1 MNDMK
6 RLLRYAGPYRRDMV
20 LGAVLVL
27 IETCFELFIPIMIAD
42 LIDVGVAN
50 HDLSYVY
57 KKGVQMILCALMAL
71 ITGLLYAHFAAK
83 AAYGWGAE
91 IRKAEYEKVQQYAFS
106 NLDHFAVSSLI
117 TRMTTD
123 VTVLQNM
130 VNAGFRPVPSGNGN
144 CAFLLDESKAGSCIS
159 CVPPGSGQRAFLDRV
174 KSSTHVHKASE
185 HYGQT
190 EPGGSGR
197 PHCHPCG
204 ESLCQGRI

>member
-57 KKGVQMILCALMAL
+57 QKGVQMILCALMAL

-130 VNAGFRPVPSGNGN
+130 VNAGFRPVTRGPS
-144 CAFLLDESKAGSCIS
+144 LLVMGIVLSFWMNPKL
-159 CVPPGSGQRAFLDRV
+159 AFLDRV

>member
-1 MNDMK
+1 MK

-57 KKGVQMILCALMAL
+57 QKGVQMILCALMAL

-91 IRKAEYEKVQQYAFS
+91 IRKAEYEKVQQYAFTI
-106 NLDHFAVSSLI
+106 F
-117 TRMTTD
+117 
-123 VTVLQNM
+123 
-130 VNAGFRPVPSGNGN
+130 
-144 CAFLLDESKAGSCIS
+144 
-159 CVPPGSGQRAFLDRV
+159 
-174 KSSTHVHKASE
+174 
-185 HYGQT
+185 
-190 EPGGSGR
+190 
-197 PHCHPCG
+197 
-204 ESLCQGRI
+204 